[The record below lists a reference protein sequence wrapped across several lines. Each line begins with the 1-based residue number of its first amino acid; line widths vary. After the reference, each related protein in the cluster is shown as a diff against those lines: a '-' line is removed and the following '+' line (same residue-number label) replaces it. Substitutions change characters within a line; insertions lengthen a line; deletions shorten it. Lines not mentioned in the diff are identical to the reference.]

1 MDMGSGSYYTPK
13 AHGGHQ
19 GRFSRWVVLPLS
31 RAVAEPS
38 LVSSIRTTTWKIQAP
53 EPALSPNERIR
64 QLDPRYAFRSVETGA
79 DIKQGYRILT
89 SSTSMTSH
97 SSTPPLRSTPLGYRA
112 SLNSWDV
119 RTWPRRGIGF
129 TCMSKGEFWSVRS
142 LADERF
148 AIKELPRDEAGLR
161 EWCEETWQRKDRLL
175 AEMMPDSAMTKIG

>member
-129 TCMSKGEFWSVRS
+129 TCMSKGEFWSLGVWLMKDPRS
-142 LADERF
+142 RSC
-148 AIKELPRDEAGLR
+148 R
-161 EWCEETWQRKDRLL
+161 EMKLGCENGARRRGSE
-175 AEMMPDSAMTKIG
+175 KIGC